1 MNNTSKQQI
10 ITVVKLPTT
19 LSPMPNFNTL
29 IPARKSRVTSSRW
42 AILFILTL
50 GLSTGWKAAEANVPQ
65 NTSSQLKLRTL
76 LTQSRAQTQNA
87 PPQLRTL
94 LTQIDAAANRR
105 NIKGVMNFY
114 SPRFVHGDGLT
125 RSSMEQ
131 AVTSLW
137 KNYPTLRYSTKL
149 ESWKTQGNTI
159 IADTVTN
166 IVGLPSVNNNKLAMN
181 ATIKSR
187 QRIVDG
193 KIIRQDILSER
204 TQLTSGVNPPKVD
217 INLPEKLKAG
227 QRYYFDAIVNEPLG
241 DSFLLGAALDEA
253 VQPGKYLNPTPVN
266 LELLSAGGIFK
277 VGRAPTAPGN
287 QWISAVL
294 VRGNGMTMITQRV
307 PVVRR

>member
-1 MNNTSKQQI
+1 
-10 ITVVKLPTT
+10 
-19 LSPMPNFNTL
+19 MPNFNTL
-29 IPARKSRVTSSRW
+29 RAARKSRVTSSRW

-50 GLSTGWKAAEANVPQ
+50 GLSSSWMPAEANVPQ
-65 NTSSQLKLRTL
+65 NASAKLRIL
-76 LTQSRAQTQNA
+76 LTQSRSRNA

-114 SPRFVHGDGLT
+114 SPSFVHGDGLN

-131 AVTSLW
+131 ALTSLW
-137 KNYPTLRYSTKL
+137 KRYPGLTYNTKL
-149 ESWKTQGNTI
+149 QSWRTQGNSI

-166 IVGLPSVNNNKLAMN
+166 IVGLPSASNQKLGMN

-187 QRIVDG
+187 QRIVNG
-193 KIIRQDILSER
+193 KIVRQDILSEK

-217 INLPEKLKAG
+217 INLPDKLKAG

-241 DSFLLGAALDEA
+241 DSFLLGAALDEP
-253 VQPGKYLNPTPVN
+253 VQPGKYLKPTPVN

-277 VGRAPTAPGN
+277 VGRAPTTPGN

-307 PVVRR
+307 PVVGR